1 MYSSTLPSNSTLDE
15 GVGGLRHALAGLP
28 AGKTRYLLY
37 IGGWSGPQVRS
48 GRVRK
53 TLPHRDSIPSSS
65 SPQRI
70 RYTDYAIPRPSFL
83 LITDLITCTLH
94 TNLWQQIA
102 YHKQCKGSYNT
113 LEKQSTHRNK
123 TEHTQKQNR
132 AHTETTAKIYSSES
146 IFKMNIS
153 DFTHIWILYNVE
165 SSFLN
170 IAFIKSTAIYIY
182 IYIYIYIRY
191 E

>member
-1 MYSSTLPSNSTLDE
+1 MKVYPRTGQEGPEEEYMYSSTLPSNSTLDE

-123 TEHTQKQNR
+123 TEHTQKQQRKYIVVNLFLKWIFLIS
-132 AHTETTAKIYSSES
+132 HIFGFFTT
-146 IFKMNIS
+146 
-153 DFTHIWILYNVE
+153 
-165 SSFLN
+165 
-170 IAFIKSTAIYIY
+170 
-182 IYIYIYIRY
+182 
-191 E
+191 